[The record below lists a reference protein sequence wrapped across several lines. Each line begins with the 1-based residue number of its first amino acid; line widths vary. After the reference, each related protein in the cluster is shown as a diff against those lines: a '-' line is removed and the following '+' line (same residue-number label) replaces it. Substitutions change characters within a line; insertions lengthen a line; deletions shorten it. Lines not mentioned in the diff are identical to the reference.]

1 MSESD
6 HRDAR
11 RDYAAHSLSR
21 AQLCDDPLA
30 QFRDWIDTALDTGL
44 KDATAMA
51 LATCDG
57 DGQPSLRTVLL
68 KHYDADGFCWYTD
81 YRSQKGLEL
90 AANPRAALLF
100 YWREFDRQVRINGNV
115 EYLDAASADAYF
127 HQRPA
132 GSRFAAAASSQSQ
145 PVDHRSTLEERIAAL
160 RAAHPCDDV
169 PRPEQWG
176 GYRLLPHD
184 FEFWQGR
191 ENRLHDRFRYTRAA
205 AGDQWTI
212 ERLQP

>member
-21 AQLCDDPLA
+21 AQLRDDPLA
-30 QFRDWIDTALDTGL
+30 QFRSWLEAAVAAGL
-44 KDATAMA
+44 KDATAMT
-51 LATCDG
+51 LATCDAA
-57 DGQPSLRTVLL
+57 GQPSLRTVLL
-68 KHYDADGFCWYTD
+68 KHCDADGFCWYSD
-81 YRSQKGLEL
+81 YRSQKGREL

-115 EYLDAASADAYF
+115 ELLDAASADEYF
-127 HQRPA
+127 QQRPA
-132 GSRFAAAASSQSQ
+132 GSRFAAATSCQSQ
-145 PVDHRSTLEERIAAL
+145 PVDSRATLEARITAL
-160 RAAHPCDDV
+160 RSAHPQGDV

-176 GYRLLPHD
+176 GYRLRPQS

-191 ENRLHDRFRYTRAA
+191 ENRLHDRFRYTCAA
-205 AGDQWTI
+205 AGERWMI